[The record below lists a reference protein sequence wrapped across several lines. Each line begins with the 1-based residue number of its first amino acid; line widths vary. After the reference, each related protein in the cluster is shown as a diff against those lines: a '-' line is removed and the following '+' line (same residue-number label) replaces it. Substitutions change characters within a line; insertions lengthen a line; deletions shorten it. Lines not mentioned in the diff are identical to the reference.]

1 MKKSIQLLALLM
13 ALFSTTVFAQPKSDK
28 MVTLYFKN
36 SNFYPKKFT
45 LVSYTPNETGNG
57 TNGYFIFPG
66 FKKIV
71 TYKVG
76 TKIYLASDE
85 QVGVVMSGKRID
97 ADKPFL
103 VVAETDQN
111 KTYSLK

>member
-1 MKKSIQLLALLM
+1 MKKIILLFALLT
-13 ALFSTTVFAQPKSDK
+13 AIFTTAVFAQSKSDK

-36 SNFYPKKFT
+36 INFYPKKFT
-45 LVSYTPNETGNG
+45 LISYAPNETGNG

-66 FKKIV
+66 FKKTV
-71 TYKVG
+71 NYKVG

-97 ADKPFL
+97 AENPFL

-111 KTYSLK
+111 KTFSLK